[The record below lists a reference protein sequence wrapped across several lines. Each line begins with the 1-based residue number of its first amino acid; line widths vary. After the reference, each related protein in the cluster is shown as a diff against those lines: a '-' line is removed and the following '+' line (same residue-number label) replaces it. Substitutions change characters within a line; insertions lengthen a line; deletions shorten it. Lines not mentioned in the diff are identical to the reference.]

1 MLPVTRL
8 LPRRPVLLS
17 LGLALSLLLAPL
29 TASADSSG
37 LDPTSQADSLWNQ
50 PQGTRPDSAF
60 YVIQAWWDSLT
71 RATSRDPKQRGL
83 QELSQANNDLLNAYT
98 LLEEQ
103 RTDPGPHP
111 VAVIDPL
118 LSGAYGIV
126 TGVHVKAPV
135 GSLFGWINNSL
146 VHLEGRG
153 NTETIIRTLLNDYQV
168 QRTAASRDLD
178 PSAADPLWSAN
189 STRETAMLQKIGSLE
204 NPSQGLPVLVA
215 AAPGT
220 TSTAP
225 ASAPGKGKSNG
236 KSNGHGQS
244 GDPHGQP
251 AGHQPEKH

>member
-1 MLPVTRL
+1 MLVVTRR
-8 LPRRPVLLS
+8 LPKRSVLVSLS
-17 LGLALSLLLAPL
+17 LAALMLLTQL
-29 TASADSSG
+29 TASAGSAG
-37 LDPTSQADSLWNQ
+37 FDPGSQADALWNQ

-60 YVIQAWWDSLT
+60 YVIQAWWDGLT

-83 QELSQANNDLLNAYT
+83 KELSQANNDLLNAYT

-135 GSLFGWINNSL
+135 GSLLGWINDS
-146 VHLEGRG
+146 VVQLEGRG
-153 NTETIIRTLLNDYQV
+153 NRDSIVRNLLSDYQM
-168 QRTAASRDLD
+168 QRAAARRDLA
-178 PSAADPLWSAN
+178 PSTADPLWSAN
-189 STRETAMLQKIGSLE
+189 ASRETAMLQKIASLE
-204 NPSQGLPVLVA
+204 NTSPGVPGLLA
-215 AAPGT
+215 TATST
-220 TSTAP
+220 TSTA
-225 ASAPGKGKSNG
+225 SATGPGKGNSNV

-251 AGHQPEKH
+251 AGRQPVKH